1 MSPHKEHR
9 QQTPFHVITRR
20 ECPAHAERLLV
31 WFVQQRVGRPSRA
44 LRAESYHRAYPEFD
58 NRHRLA
64 QLFAVARRA
73 VFKQFAGSID
83 GADFDFELRS
93 IARYLPRG
101 KQDAPKKSKTQERHL
116 CFSRW
121 PKSLAV
127 VGPRRDGSRQAA
139 RDDSSKPQGK
149 LSGDVQRWRERDA
162 WRRES

>member
-9 QQTPFHVITRR
+9 QQTPFHVITH
-20 ECPAHAERLLV
+20 EENAPAHAERLLV

-73 VFKQFAGSID
+73 VFKQLAGSID

-101 KQDAPKKSKTQERHL
+101 KQDAPKEIQNSGT
-116 CFSRW
+116 
-121 PKSLAV
+121 PSLFFPMAQIIS
-127 VGPRRDGSRQAA
+127 GGRPAA
-139 RDDSSKPQGK
+139 RRQPASCP
-149 LSGDVQRWRERDA
+149 R
-162 WRRES
+162 